1 MQKYYLM
8 DQVLQQND
16 LELAIEVED
25 IGVGHLICEKV
36 RFKALFFKHVHAN
49 IRLIYLSDIKFYIQ
63 TIMVSGFYASSR
75 NIGRAPRLHVR
86 QGILYI

>member
-1 MQKYYLM
+1 MQKYYLL

-49 IRLIYLSDIKFYIQ
+49 IRVLDNVLIVKCYHLEGM
-63 TIMVSGFYASSR
+63 T
-75 NIGRAPRLHVR
+75 
-86 QGILYI
+86 